1 MPGEDCYRRRMET
14 IDGSAF
20 LAGLTRIPEFEDV
33 ADFSRYR
40 PLPEGWALAVA
51 DIVDSTGAIAAG
63 RYKSVNMS
71 GAAVIAALVNGLGRP
86 DLPFVFGGD
95 GALVAV
101 PPSGI
106 AAAKIA
112 LGRVRAWVE
121 REFALQMRTAL
132 VPVSD
137 IRAAGLDVMIA
148 QFQVSSEM
156 SYAMFAGGGASWA
169 EEQMKQGA
177 HSIAAAVDGSQP
189 DLTGLSCRWSPISSK
204 NGRIVSVIAVPGRNG
219 SDEAFQRL
227 LTDVVALAATDTRA
241 GHPVPPD
248 GPELTLQLHGVEAAA
263 LTSPGRIR
271 RLRSRLSILAMSA
284 LLMALHRFNLK
295 LGRFDVRLYAKDV
308 SQNTDFRKFDD
319 ALKMTLD
326 LDAVGLAQIEARLDE
341 AERAGI
347 CHYGLHLQDQ
357 ALMTCIVPSP
367 MSRDHMHFVDGA
379 MGGYAEAASRL
390 KEKLRKARAASPVGP
405 GRPGHV

>member
-1 MPGEDCYRRRMET
+1 MGP

-20 LAGLTRIPEFEDV
+20 LAGLPRFPAFEDI
-33 ADFSRYR
+33 ADFTRYR
-40 PLPEGWALAVA
+40 PLPDGWALALA

-63 RYKSVNMS
+63 RYKSVNMA
-71 GAAVIAALVNGLGRP
+71 GASLITAVINGLGRP

-106 AAAKIA
+106 SAAKIA
-112 LGRVRAWVE
+112 LGRVKGWVE

-137 IRAAGLDVMIA
+137 IRAAGLDVRVA
-148 QFQVSSEM
+148 RFQASSEM

-169 EEQMKQGA
+169 EEQMKQGVYSVA
-177 HSIAAAVDGSQP
+177 GAVDGSQP
-189 DLTGLSCRWSPISSK
+189 DLTGLSCRWNPISSR
-204 NGRIVSVIAVPGRNG
+204 NGEIVSIIAVPGRKG
-219 SDEAFQRL
+219 SGAAFQTL
-227 LTDVVALAATDTRA
+227 LADVVALAGTENRA

-248 GPELTLQLHGVEAAA
+248 GPDPALQFHGVDAAA
-263 LTSPGRIR
+263 LTAPGRIG
-271 RLRSRLSILAMSA
+271 RLRSRLSIVAMSA
-284 LLMALHRFNLK
+284 LLIILHRFNLK
-295 LGRFDVRLYAKDV
+295 LGRFDIRLYVRDV

-326 LDAVGLAQIEARLDE
+326 MDAPRLKKLEARLDD
-341 AERAGI
+341 AERAGD
-347 CHYGLHLQDQ
+347 CHYGLHRQGQ

-379 MGGYAEAASRL
+379 TGGYAEAASRL
-390 KEKLRKARAASPVGP
+390 KEKLRKSGAASPAGLGET
-405 GRPGHV
+405 GRA